1 MNDMNKEVNT
11 GPKVKTGIYHA
22 PWEKSFDKI
31 LTPFEE
37 FIHRQTTSGL
47 LLMGMAILALVLA
60 NGPLAPAYE
69 HVVHTLISLG
79 IGSWKLEMT
88 LQHWIN
94 DGLMALFFFVVGLE
108 LKREMLVGDLANPRS
123 AVMPI
128 AAAVGGMV
136 VPALIYFAINP
147 AGDAALG
154 WGIPMAT
161 DIAFAIGALAL
172 LASRVPKALITFLV
186 ALAIVDD
193 LGAVM
198 VIAVFYTDSI
208 ALAPLIA
215 AGVLFALLMVFNLSG
230 IRKTMP
236 YFIVA
241 VLLWYALLQS
251 GVHATLAGILG
262 ALSVPATPRYNPERF
277 SEHVAELMRRFE
289 ANHQPGKSIM
299 TNDAL
304 RAVVQTLENG
314 VHSVEAPLQRLE
326 HTWHMPVAYLVI
338 PIFALANAGIPLA
351 FDSLGETLTHPV
363 MLGVS
368 LGLVLGKFIGI
379 TGASW
384 LVLKLGIAELP
395 KDTRF
400 TQIAGV
406 SLLAGIGFTM
416 SIFVA
421 QLGFSHNEDLL
432 LMAKTGILAASLL
445 AGVAGFVWLYL
456 VSNPVKAAERIHR
469 ERN

>member
-1 MNDMNKEVNT
+1 MDIKDMGSNSRSNASE
-11 GPKVKTGIYHA
+11 YHA

-47 LLMGMAILALVLA
+47 LLMIMAVVALILANA
-60 NGPLAPAYE
+60 SGPVSSAYN
-69 HVVHTLISLG
+69 HAIHTLVGLDFG
-79 IGSWKLEMT
+79 DWTLKMT
-88 LQHWIN
+88 LHHWIN

-108 LKREMLVGDLANPRS
+108 LKREFLVGELANLRN
-123 AVMPI
+123 AVLPI
-128 AAAVGGMV
+128 AAAIGGMV
-136 VPALIYFAINP
+136 VPALVYFAINP
-147 AGDAALG
+147 DGDAALG

-198 VIAVFYTDSI
+198 VIAVFYTDTI
-208 ALAPLIA
+208 ALGPLA
-215 AGVLFALLMVFNLSG
+215 VTGALFALLIVFNVIG
-230 IRKTMP
+230 IRKTLP
-236 YFIVA
+236 YFIIA

-262 ALSVPATPRYNPERF
+262 AMTVPATPKYNPERF

-289 ANHQPGKSIM
+289 ASHKPGKSIM

-314 VHSVEAPLQRLE
+314 VHSVETPLQRLE
-326 HTWHMPVAYLVI
+326 HIWHMPVAYLVI
-338 PIFALANAGIPLA
+338 PVFALANAGIPLE
-351 FDSLGETLTHPV
+351 FGSLGDALANPV
-363 MLGVS
+363 TFGVIM
-368 LGLVLGKFIGI
+368 GLVLGKFVGI
-379 TGASW
+379 TGFSW
-384 LVLKLGIAELP
+384 LALKLGVTELP
-395 KDTRF
+395 KNTRF

-421 QLGFSHNEDLL
+421 QLGFAHNEELL

-445 AGVAGFVWLYL
+445 AGVAGFIWLYL
-456 VSNPVKAAERIHR
+456 VSKPKDTTGDR
-469 ERN
+469 